1 MAVKKVAV
9 QAVDPKEAEA
19 LTKEIAPYAAKAEMM
34 KISNAQHMVQATE
47 TLSVLN
53 KYADSVK
60 EKKESVTKPLNVAL
74 KAARGLFS
82 PLEDKLESAIGSI
95 RRAMID
101 YQTEQKRIA
110 DKEADKIA
118 ARVDKGTLKAETAVR
133 KMGDIE
139 KPAEAIATDSGSIK
153 FKTVEKFEVMD
164 VTLLTKD
171 YLLPNEV
178 AIRKAMLAG
187 IKINGV
193 RYYTEKV
200 PVNSR

>member
-9 QAVDPKEAEA
+9 QAVDQKEAEA
-19 LTKEIAPYAAKAEMM
+19 LTKEIAPYAAKAQMM

-95 RRAMID
+95 RRAMI
-101 YQTEQKRIA
+101 
-110 DKEADKIA
+110 
-118 ARVDKGTLKAETAVR
+118 VDKGTLKAETAVR

-193 RYYTEKV
+193 RYYTEEV